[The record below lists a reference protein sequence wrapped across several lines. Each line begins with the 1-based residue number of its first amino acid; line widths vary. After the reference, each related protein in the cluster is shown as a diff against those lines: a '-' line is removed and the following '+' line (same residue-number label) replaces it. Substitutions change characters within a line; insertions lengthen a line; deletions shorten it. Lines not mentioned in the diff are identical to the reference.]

1 MAEGM
6 IRGGCSHGHDDD
18 RIFRR
23 GPPPRDRVA
32 LLLKEFS
39 RLSDEREQQRVL
51 YPLEEVLLL
60 VTCATDRLLRRL

>member
-1 MAEGM
+1 MDTMTIGFFDA
-6 IRGGCSHGHDDD
+6 DT
-18 RIFRR
+18 
-23 GPPPRDRVA
+23 PRDRVA

-60 VTCATDRLLRRL
+60 VTAPRRKA